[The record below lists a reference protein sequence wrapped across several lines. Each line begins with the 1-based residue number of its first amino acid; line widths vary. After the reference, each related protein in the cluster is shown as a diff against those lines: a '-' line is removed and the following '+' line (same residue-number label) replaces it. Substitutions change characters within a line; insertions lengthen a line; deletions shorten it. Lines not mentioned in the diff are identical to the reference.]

1 MRRTNNHVE
10 EFHNFLRVLV
20 NANNSPNLIKFIG
33 IVLSEAESIDLQAK
47 LLSQNEALT
56 AISDPVLDIL
66 GPGPKWSK
74 RYGAEMVGSKT
85 SEYPLTRQW
94 SRGPLFN
101 LAVLAVKSDREQLY
115 FGFHIGHRAQFFS
128 ETSKKDAENMAFFK
142 LASNL
147 FRSKVIEHYGH
158 YREEAERKRQ
168 TRNPKVVQAP
178 FMAPNAVQAS
188 VMAPNVIQAPV
199 MAPNVAAN
207 AATVGV
213 VENASIQDGGRR
225 NRILD

>member
-1 MRRTNNHVE
+1 MV
-10 EFHNFLRVLV
+10 FHFFINDMYM
-20 NANNSPNLIKFIG
+20 LIFC
-33 IVLSEAESIDLQAK
+33 
-47 LLSQNEALT
+47 LL
-56 AISDPVLDIL
+56 
-66 GPGPKWSK
+66 
-74 RYGAEMVGSKT
+74 
-85 SEYPLTRQW
+85 
-94 SRGPLFN
+94 
-101 LAVLAVKSDREQLY
+101 
-115 FGFHIGHRAQFFS
+115 GHRAQFFS

-158 YREEAERKRQ
+158 YREKAERKRQ
-168 TRNPKVVQAP
+168 TRNPEVVQAP